1 MQAFLQG
8 RDLDCFAERLSGP
21 QGLAPKR
28 ASSWT
33 SWSGKQGT
41 GAMGDAPRAPLLG
54 PSALV

>member
-8 RDLDCFAERLSGP
+8 WDLDCFAERVSGP
-21 QGLAPKR
+21 QGSALKR
-28 ASSWT
+28 VSSWT

-41 GAMGDAPRAPLLG
+41 GAMGDAPSAPLLG